1 MLHRRSRQ
9 DGRYSL
15 LLPIT
20 VPVMGFDLEDIQ
32 LDLELTSDLTLA
44 VFASSGRLN
53 KKHSVRRETQELR
66 FAYSIAQE
74 RGVK

>member
-1 MLHRRSRQ
+1 
-9 DGRYSL
+9 
-15 LLPIT
+15 
-20 VPVMGFDLEDIQ
+20 MGFDLEDIQ